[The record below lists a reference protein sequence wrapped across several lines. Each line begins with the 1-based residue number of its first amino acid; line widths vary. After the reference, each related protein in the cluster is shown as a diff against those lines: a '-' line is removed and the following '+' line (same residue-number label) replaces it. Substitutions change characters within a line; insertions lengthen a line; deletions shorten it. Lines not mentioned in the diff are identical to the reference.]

1 MYSIR
6 CLEYLKQKLDGFSLV
21 EASITLT
28 IIGLVSIVGLGA
40 IKRWRQQQ
48 QITVTQNHQEQILT
62 AMALY
67 SARTGNFPYPGDSRA
82 PPDIFGLS
90 RTIEGVP
97 KDQVGIVPYRTLG
110 LPESAAKDGY
120 GRYFTYVGGSA
131 GHAICTS
138 EPRFP
143 LSVHQ
148 RLPNGSLPQIVPAAG
163 DGDPIVII
171 LISHG
176 INGYGAWEGEI
187 GKTHQKLSGTYGPDE
202 HENVKATQAF
212 IVAPVSYE
220 RRSYYDD
227 HVIWITRNHLLAM
240 YAKMICN
247 PSERPFV

>member
-1 MYSIR
+1 MPGESEKDCAAR
-6 CLEYLKQKLDGFSLV
+6 EKRTAL
-21 EASITLT
+21 
-28 IIGLVSIVGLGA
+28 IIFIDEIQYIEESQFAALI
-40 IKRWRQQQ
+40 
-48 QITVTQNHQEQILT
+48 
-62 AMALY
+62 MALHKC
-67 SARTGNFPYPGDSRA
+67 TQKQLPV
-82 PPDIFGLS
+82 
-90 RTIEGVP
+90 TM
-97 KDQVGIVPYRTLG
+97 VGAG
-110 LPESAAKDGY
+110 LPQLVGQAGRAKSYAERLFEYPEIGPLAESAAKDGY

-171 LISHG
+171 LISHK